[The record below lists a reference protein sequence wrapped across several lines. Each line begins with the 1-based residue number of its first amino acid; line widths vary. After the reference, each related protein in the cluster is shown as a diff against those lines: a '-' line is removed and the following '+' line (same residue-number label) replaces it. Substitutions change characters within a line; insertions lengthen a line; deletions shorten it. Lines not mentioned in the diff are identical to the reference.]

1 MNRRLWFLLIFGAL
15 MLAILSSCG
24 QVITLPTPT
33 PTSSKPVLRTPTGTP
48 SGTRTATPAPYTPAP
63 TDTPTVT
70 PTPIFYEVQ
79 PGDTLIGI
87 AHRYGVSLASLQ
99 EANGIIDPR
108 TLSVGQRLV
117 IPREELKQTNMPTP
131 TPLPATPAGIHFARM
146 STGGLWCMGEI
157 VNGQGNALE
166 DVLVS
171 VRLLDESGRVVM
183 ERSAP
188 VQARIVEPGKKA
200 PFVVEF
206 PNAYPKFSSYQVV
219 VLRALPAH
227 HGRYYFGLRVEN
239 VGGAET
245 DKGVFSIDGKVR
257 NVGGEDAVDVY
268 VIATL
273 YDALGNVVGVRKAPP
288 SNNVIL
294 KGGEAPFHL
303 NVMVGGGPVDRFEV
317 QADGLRIP
325 TPTPGD

>member
-1 MNRRLWFLLIFGAL
+1 MKRRLWFLALIGLPVL
-15 MLAILSSCG
+15 MIISSCG

-33 PTSSKPVLRTPTGTP
+33 PTSPARVSRTPTKGPRATY
-48 SGTRTATPAPYTPAP
+48 TATPAPYTPAP

-99 EANGIIDPR
+99 QANGIIDPR

-117 IPREELKQTNMPTP
+117 IPREELKQSNLPTP
-131 TPLPATPAGIHFARM
+131 TPLPATPSGIHFARM
-146 STGGLWCMGEI
+146 PAGGLWCMGEV
-157 VNGQGNALE
+157 VNSRENALE
-166 DVLVS
+166 DVQVA
-171 VRLLDESGRVVM
+171 VRLLDEGGRVVM
-183 ERSAP
+183 EKKVP
-188 VQARIVEPGKKA
+188 VQARIIEPGGRA

-206 PNAYPKFSSYQVV
+206 PETYPRFSSYQVV
-219 VLRALPAH
+219 VVRALPAH
-227 HGRYYFGLRVEN
+227 HGRYYPGLRVED
-239 VGGAET
+239 VKGTET
-245 DKGVFSIDGKVR
+245 EGSVFSISGKVK
-257 NVGGEDAVDVY
+257 NVGNEDAVDVF

-288 SNNVIL
+288 SNNVVL
-294 KGGEAPFHL
+294 KEGESFFHL
-303 NVMVGGGPVDRFEV
+303 NVMVGGGPVSRFEV